1 MVAGSPELQR
11 HDRGERHA
19 PISIDELLRAPDII
33 AALDFAAEKYLRSYR
48 KLSGQDFFLH
58 PYGAFERLAAVT
70 SDKDVLIAVILHDV
84 VELHPEVTFELLTE
98 MFGERV
104 ARLVFCVTK
113 DHTIADREER
123 NDVYLRNVEDAADEG
138 AIMVALVDKI
148 DNLTDILD
156 FVGVHGAKVLDR
168 FKGTPAQQLQWYVSV
183 LEIALNKGADSSLI
197 DQLADAVAQFQ
208 IIVESLDSRQTPN
221 LSDVA

>member
-1 MVAGSPELQR
+1 MVAGSPETNR

-19 PISIDELLRAPDII
+19 PISIDELLQDPEIV
-33 AALDFAAEKYLRSYR
+33 AALDFAAEMYLRSYR

-84 VELHPEVTFELLTE
+84 VELHPEVTFEMLAE
-98 MFGERV
+98 MFGERA
-104 ARLVFCVTK
+104 ARLVACVTK
-113 DHTIADREER
+113 DDSIVDREAR
-123 NDVYLRNVEDAADEG
+123 NDAYLRNVADATDEG
-138 AIMVALVDKI
+138 AILVAMVDKI

-156 FVGVHGAKVLDR
+156 FVGGHGVKVLDR

-183 LEIALNKGADSSLI
+183 LGIALNKGADSSLI